1 MSIYNKLGFDSSFDI
16 TKFGDAL
23 DLSDGT
29 KQLFNM
35 QKSTMKQW
43 QIDDIDND
51 TDITYYKNP
60 LINELIS
67 CNNSIKSI
75 RTKTDTGTYT
85 YLASG
90 ASAAATT
97 LNSTC
102 DDAVLAISNFI
113 LHTNRLSGLE
123 DSSNTSA
130 FPDLE
135 SAMNI
140 GKKMLTLTNKT
151 DNVQNN
157 APILGNFT
165 SLYIGSDLS
174 TYANTISNNYITL
187 NSSIYPGNNNT
198 NITESDVN
206 LINSEVYSLYTMLNT
221 RRTSDV
227 NFYKNCIKISKKMSS
242 VSKFSN
248 MGGSHTKLVELIGT
262 DDLKTRINS

>member
-29 KQLFNM
+29 KQLFSI
-35 QKSTMKQW
+35 QKNTLKQW

-51 TDITYYKNP
+51 VDITYYKNP
-60 LINELIS
+60 LINDLVS
-67 CNNSIKSI
+67 CNNSIKNI
-75 RTKTDTGTYT
+75 RTKTDTGTYN
-85 YLASG
+85 YLSSG
-90 ASAAATT
+90 ASAAANT
-97 LNSTC
+97 LNNTC
-102 DDAVLAISNFI
+102 NDAVLAISNFI

-130 FPDLE
+130 YPDLE

-165 SLYIGSDLS
+165 SLYIGDDLS
-174 TYANTISNNYITL
+174 TYANTVSDDYITL
-187 NSSIYPGNNNT
+187 NASIYSGNNNT
-198 NITESDVN
+198 FISASDVN
-206 LINSEVYSLYTMLNT
+206 LINSHVNSLYTMLNT

-227 NFYKNCIKISKKMSS
+227 NFYKNCIKISKKISAT
-242 VSKFSN
+242 SKFSN

-262 DDLKTRINS
+262 DELKSRLNS